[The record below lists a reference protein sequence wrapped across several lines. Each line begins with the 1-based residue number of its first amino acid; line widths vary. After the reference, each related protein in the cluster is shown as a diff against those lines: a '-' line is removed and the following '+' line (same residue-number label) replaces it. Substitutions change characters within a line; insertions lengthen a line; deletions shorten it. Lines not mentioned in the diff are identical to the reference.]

1 VAMDATSCS
10 WYFSRSCPQAS
21 SCLGP
26 KLHIPS
32 PLGVQLPGSEDMAV
46 HLSFGFPWLGK
57 GPIVMPASGLLV
69 IWMLLGV
76 SGRTVAVLETGV
88 YDSLSF
94 NRYLCI
100 SQLMCPSN
108 SRNWKGPISFF
119 FWMSSSQSSVCGVCQ

>member
-1 VAMDATSCS
+1 
-10 WYFSRSCPQAS
+10 
-21 SCLGP
+21 
-26 KLHIPS
+26 
-32 PLGVQLPGSEDMAV
+32 
-46 HLSFGFPWLGK
+46 
-57 GPIVMPASGLLV
+57 MPASGLLV

-119 FWMSSSQSSVCGVCQ
+119 F